1 MFSKDIDRLDQVE
14 MIDPHYYET
23 PDWFYNNARVYDKLS
38 RRTPYKVYVG
48 EYAAVGRADL
58 YASLA
63 EAAYLT
69 GVERNSDKVQLV
81 SYAPLIANAHY
92 GTNHLIVL
100 DNARSYGRSN
110 YHVMKLFSENR
121 PDVNIPFRITGEKES
136 EPLAPE
142 GCIGLSTGNTAVQ
155 FRELKVTSRGRTL
168 YETDW
173 SDLDDRWEQIRG
185 TWRAEE
191 GTLTQ
196 PAASGDALLVLRGLQ
211 AGDCTISLKARKLSG
226 TEGFRVVFGFRDERH
241 YFMADMGSHTNESVL
256 FREIGDN
263 GSVSLFDY
271 RNQEPVETDHWY
283 DVRIE
288 IRGSRWKCFLD
299 GELKYAYDHRIVNRH
314 YAAVGLDRETDE
326 LVVKLVNARTEPWQ
340 TSLALEGGRAAAPT
354 ARRITLTSEAFTD
367 ENSFDA
373 PERIAGKESELPVPA
388 GEFPVTCPPR
398 SLTILRIP
406 VAH

>member
-1 MFSKDIDRLDQVE
+1 M
-14 MIDPHYYET
+14 
-23 PDWFYNNARVYDKLS
+23 
-38 RRTPYKVYVG
+38 
-48 EYAAVGRADL
+48 
-58 YASLA
+58 
-63 EAAYLT
+63 
-69 GVERNSDKVQLV
+69 ERNSDKVQLV

-92 GTNHLIVL
+92 GTSHLIVL

-340 TSLALEGGRAAAPT
+340 TSLALEGGRATAPT